1 MTLTS
6 GRLVFIILL
15 TVFGLGLAYFLHF
28 PLVIGFIAGLVAL
41 IYYTKQSGFSVLF
54 ILQSMGKGMV
64 HTKEV
69 VWILLLVGLLI
80 PALTASG
87 TIPYLIDTGLQ
98 YMDPAY
104 YLTISFV
111 FAAVISMILGTS
123 MGTLSSVGI
132 PLMGAGALLQIPL
145 PLLAASVV
153 CGVFVGDRTSP
164 FSSANQLVAASTGTT
179 VRKQLRYLA
188 PTTGMALAASLLYFA
203 WQDQIGA
210 WHSNGKLL
218 EHQTYEAF
226 FQYSAWLWVP
236 IGILLVT
243 MLLRIKTK
251 YCFLLSIASS
261 LALGTILQGISVY
274 TWMDFLW
281 NGFSKSELPS
291 LHCNGLFNMFELIAL
306 IVMTGAFNGIL
317 EETKFIQPYMITLFG
332 RSSLMGVATL
342 RTVLF
347 GLALALLSCTQTLPI
362 MMTGRNILPVWSQR
376 FRNEHLSRVVADA
389 PLVLA
394 ALVPWNLIA
403 ILCGTIIGVP
413 VEQYERYAVFLWILP
428 LLTLI
433 TSFILDYI
441 PKEERKHEGANSF
454 IDY

>member
-1 MTLTS
+1 MSLTS
-6 GRLVFIILL
+6 RRLIFIILL
-15 TVFGLGLAYFLHF
+15 TVFGLGIAYYLHI
-28 PLVIGFIAGLVAL
+28 PLVVGFIAGLSAL
-41 IYYTKQSGFSVLF
+41 IYYTKLSGFSVPF
-54 ILQSMGKGMV
+54 ILQSMGKGIS
-64 HTKEV
+64 HTIEV

-87 TIPYLIDTGLQ
+87 TIPYLIDEGLK

-104 YLTISFV
+104 YLTISFI

-123 MGTLSSVGI
+123 MGTLSSVGV

-179 VRKQLRYLA
+179 VRKQFRYLT
-188 PTTGMALAASLLYFA
+188 PTTVMALVASLLYFG
-203 WQDQIGA
+203 WQDHVGT

-226 FQYSAWLWVP
+226 FQYSFWLWVP
-236 IGILLVT
+236 IGILLVAKVF
-243 MLLRIKTK
+243 RIKTK
-251 YCFLLSIASS
+251 YCFLLSIAGS
-261 LALGTILQGISVY
+261 LIIGTILQGITIHS
-274 TWMDFLW
+274 WMDFLW
-281 NGFSKSELPS
+281 NGFSRVELPA
-291 LHCNGLFNMFELIAL
+291 LHSKGLFNMLDLIAL

-332 RSSLMGVATL
+332 QSPLMGVATI
-342 RTVLF
+342 RTILF

-362 MMTGRNILPVWSQR
+362 MMTGRNILPVWSTR
-376 FRNEHLSRVVADA
+376 FHNEHLSRVVADA

-403 ILCGTIIGVP
+403 ILCGTIVGVR
-413 VEQYERYAVFLWILP
+413 VEQYFQYAIFLWILP
-428 LLTLI
+428 ILTLL
-433 TSFILDYI
+433 TSFILDYKQK
-441 PKEERKHEGANSF
+441 KELKA
-454 IDY
+454 